1 MGSLKERAEQ
11 LESKLR
17 EALAKAQHLEGEAS
31 SLNVYLQQ
39 KVINKSMKLCRTRRS
54 KQNALLL

>member
-17 EALAKAQHLEGEAS
+17 EALAKVQHLEGEVS

-39 KVINKSMKLCRTRRS
+39 KVRTKSFKLEDPTC
-54 KQNALLL
+54 